1 MSRVLDIVVVI
12 ILFPL
17 GEKNALLTLLPA
29 FWVATGLGILVD
41 VFSFLTSQSFT
52 VVSSPAVAMVKP
64 LG

>member
-1 MSRVLDIVVVI
+1 
-12 ILFPL
+12 
-17 GEKNALLTLLPA
+17 
-29 FWVATGLGILVD
+29 VATGLGILVD